1 MEIQDSLTSI
11 DLAIDSGDIDYA
23 KELIQEASVK
33 IKDRNKDIRIV
44 YSSSGKRCKPHCEII

>member
-33 IKDRNKDIRIV
+33 IKDRNKDLRIV
-44 YSSSGKRCKPHCEII
+44 YSSSGKRCKTHCEII